1 MAGKKVDLAKSD
13 IERKRML
20 DRFGFIPLS
29 VLREIKYGS
38 LSRRMLTYQ
47 AETPA
52 TQNSTTEWTKEKIAR
67 PEFQAQLKQR
77 GKKFSVIPPF
87 GEDRAALS
95 IMPAELVDF
104 FVKFYAEPGEVYLD
118 PFAAQGIQMQ
128 VAALRGMHYLGQDL
142 CHEFATYMQ
151 SILPIVKSRALPQQM
166 IRVFEGDSRF
176 PDPAIKDESGD
187 FSFHSPPYWDIEH
200 YGDEPEQLGTG
211 KSYEEFLKGMQDVAA
226 AWLPKFKSTAFHVVN
241 VGDFLRDSRIVN
253 YHGDTIDIFKA
264 AGWRYHDLWVLD
276 QVVAGS
282 NRIFAV
288 STSNKKRAPRV
299 HEYALVFKPPK
310 D

>member
-1 MAGKKVDLAKSD
+1 MPLDLEKSAV
-13 IERKRML
+13 EREKML
-20 DRFGFIPLS
+20 SRLGFIPFS
-29 VLREIKYGS
+29 VIRDIRYGS
-38 LSRRMLTYQ
+38 LSRRMLRYQ
-47 AETPA
+47 SELPKTKNNKTDYSRMKAERHRKA
-52 TQNSTTEWTKEKIAR
+52 AEKVGSNILTHTIA
-67 PEFQAQLKQR
+67 
-77 GKKFSVIPPF
+77 SIPP
-87 GEDRAALS
+87 GGANREALS

-104 FVKFYAEPGEVYLD
+104 FVKFYAEPGQVYLD
-118 PFAAQGIQMQ
+118 PFMAQGIQMQ
-128 VAALRGMHYLGQDL
+128 VAALRGMSYLGQDL
-142 CHEFATYMQ
+142 CHEFFTYCA
-151 SILPIVKSRALPQQM
+151 SIVPIVEKNLKKGM
-166 IRVFEGDSRF
+166 IIKIAEGDSRF
-176 PDPAIKDESGD
+176 PINVPDDIGD
-187 FSFHSPPYWDIEH
+187 FSFHSPPYWDIEF
-200 YGDEPEQLGTG
+200 YGDEAEQLGTG
-211 KSYEEFLKGMQDVAA
+211 KTYEEFLKGMQDVAA

-241 VGDFLRDSRIVN
+241 VGDFLRDGRFYN